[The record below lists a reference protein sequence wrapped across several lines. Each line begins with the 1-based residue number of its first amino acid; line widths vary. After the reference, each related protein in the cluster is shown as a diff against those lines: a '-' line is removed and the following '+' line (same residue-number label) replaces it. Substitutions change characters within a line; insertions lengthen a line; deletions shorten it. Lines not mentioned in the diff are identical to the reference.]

1 VTQTIM
7 SAMNKPVETLEGHEP
22 AWNLPITVEEIKIV
36 LMGLKKRIKKAKGQA
51 VIDRFQTKIDRWEDF
66 LSNIPEK
73 ADAHVEITLEE
84 E

>member
-1 VTQTIM
+1 MTQTII
-7 SAMNKPVETLEGHEP
+7 SATNKPVKTYEGHEP
-22 AWNLPITVEEIKIV
+22 AWELPITVEEVKIV

-51 VIDRFQTKIDRWEDF
+51 VIDRFQTKIDRWEMF
-66 LSNIPEK
+66 LANIPDK